1 MHLCFFFKIKL
12 KYDELIILLLTV
24 LFIIFLQYMIL
35 LLFIKPYVWYIF
47 YFCSNSDFQQLI
59 SKLQEVD
66 FQEIKLDIFCV
77 YITF

>member
-1 MHLCFFFKIKL
+1 MHLCFFLKITF
-12 KYDELIILLLTV
+12 KYDELLILLLTV
-24 LFIIFLQYMIL
+24 LFIIFLQHMIL
-35 LLFIKPYVWYIF
+35 PLFIKPYVRFIF

-77 YITF
+77 YIIF

>member
-1 MHLCFFFKIKL
+1 MHLFFFIKITF
-12 KYDELIILLLTV
+12 KYDELLILLLT
-24 LFIIFLQYMIL
+24 LIYYFSATYDFAPIII
-35 LLFIKPYVWYIF
+35 PYVWFIF

-66 FQEIKLDIFCV
+66 FQEIKLDIFCM